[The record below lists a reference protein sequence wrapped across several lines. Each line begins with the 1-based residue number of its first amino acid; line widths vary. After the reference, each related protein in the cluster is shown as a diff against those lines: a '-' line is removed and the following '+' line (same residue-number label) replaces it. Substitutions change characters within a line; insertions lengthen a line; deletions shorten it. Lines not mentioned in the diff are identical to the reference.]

1 MTFRFSARGGNSSN
15 RDDRD
20 LGPELLTA
28 VEARRIHDELHW
40 DISCQLLGEVKALRQ
55 DLEAHDAHMKMFAWE
70 NYRRGGES
78 LADAKKRFY
87 RSLPKATGGMR
98 LLQLGNAKLLGEFDA
113 LCKEH
118 GLTYWIDFGTLL
130 GAFRHDGFIP
140 WDDDVD
146 LGMMRSDVD
155 ALMAIVASDSRYSV
169 TVAYDRFV
177 YCRQV
182 RFRYADES
190 LPCFADIFIY
200 DWCEKVDSQKAE
212 CQRSLRCKM
221 IDRINNDRAL
231 SFWEEEPYYDGPRS
245 AELEAC
251 FERCRME
258 SEEEGIICDNDD
270 AGAVIWSVDNL
281 DDGNQGQWS
290 YSISDLFPTKRMT
303 FEGVELEAPANPDV
317 FLRSRYGDVM
327 ELPKDINTHFE
338 HVDHDGL
345 ETSETAASLRD
356 LLSED

>member
-28 VEARRIHDELHW
+28 AEARRIHDELHW

-130 GAFRHDGFIP
+130 GAFRHGGFIP

-212 CQRSLRCKM
+212 RQRSLRCKM